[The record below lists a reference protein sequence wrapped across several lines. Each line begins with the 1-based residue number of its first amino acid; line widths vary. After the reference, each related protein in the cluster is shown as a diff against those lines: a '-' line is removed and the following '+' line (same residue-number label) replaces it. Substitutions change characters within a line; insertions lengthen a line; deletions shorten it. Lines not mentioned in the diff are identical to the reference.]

1 MVWDW
6 KKTVIVRFVRTWESK
21 ADAPVR
27 GKMPNRSYFLMQVEW
42 EDVLFSKWKVEIG
55 KQDWYRGNSYSK
67 VATDHDFTI
76 CVQLT
81 NL

>member
-6 KKTVIVRFVRTWESK
+6 KKTVIVRTWESK

-42 EDVLFSKWKVEIG
+42 EDVLFSKWKVDIG
-55 KQDWYRGNSYSK
+55 K
-67 VATDHDFTI
+67 
-76 CVQLT
+76 
-81 NL
+81 